1 MNHYLYESVWIRY
14 EICINLTPCE
24 TCETWAT
31 EPFCCLSH
39 LSLPGTQYIGV
50 VTGIVLAERVLAASP
65 CRSCL
70 QTSEW
75 RGRDGRE
82 HAICTLEF
90 WSPTCLCQILC
101 PFYSLIIFISL
112 ISLDI
117 FGYFWTASQE
127 KLVPLRA
134 LANLAWAASVQGT
147 WPFEGRGTEGTTE
160 VLPFFYRSLQH
171 ELTRRSQLF
180 EGFERF
186 ERADSSVS
194 ALGFSSNA
202 LEILWASTFVDLALP
217 TKQLSPIWHALMR
230 CSKAMCTTPSTALP
244 QIAPMTP
251 SVPISALCR
260 ELTCEPRVV
269 LQLSDRILVPKADSL
284 SSSFFGS
291 LARGETFPLVHSNWV
306 EPWATF
312 KPTEDFWSLNHRVG
326 RPLQIC
332 AILAV
337 CCKL

>member
-1 MNHYLYESVWIRY
+1 
-14 EICINLTPCE
+14 
-24 TCETWAT
+24 
-31 EPFCCLSH
+31 
-39 LSLPGTQYIGV
+39 
-50 VTGIVLAERVLAASP
+50 
-65 CRSCL
+65 
-70 QTSEW
+70 
-75 RGRDGRE
+75 
-82 HAICTLEF
+82 
-90 WSPTCLCQILC
+90 
-101 PFYSLIIFISL
+101 LIIFISL

-291 LARGETFPLVHSNWV
+291 LARGETFPLVHSN
-306 EPWATF
+306 
-312 KPTEDFWSLNHRVG
+312 
-326 RPLQIC
+326 
-332 AILAV
+332 
-337 CCKL
+337 

>member
-1 MNHYLYESVWIRY
+1 MPLSDPLSILFLDHLYFFDFPW
-14 EICINLTPCE
+14 
-24 TCETWAT
+24 
-31 EPFCCLSH
+31 
-39 LSLPGTQYIGV
+39 
-50 VTGIVLAERVLAASP
+50 
-65 CRSCL
+65 
-70 QTSEW
+70 
-75 RGRDGRE
+75 
-82 HAICTLEF
+82 
-90 WSPTCLCQILC
+90 
-101 PFYSLIIFISL
+101 
-112 ISLDI
+112 
-117 FGYFWTASQE
+117 YFWIFLDRIPGKISATACFGQSG
-127 KLVPLRA
+127 PGLRLSKA
-134 LANLAWAASVQGT
+134 PGLSRDAGL
-147 WPFEGRGTEGTTE
+147 RGTTE

-332 AILAV
+332 TVLAV